1 MRRHGE
7 KSNMYNSR
15 ELAWLIRRHAIEM
28 THVSQGSHVGSI
40 LSLADIIGC
49 LYSGIAKVDSKN
61 PQWEGR
67 DYIILSKGHAGGGIY
82 AALAESGFFDPS
94 ILITHYA
101 NGSVLSGH
109 VSHKGVPGVELS
121 TGSLGHGLSVGAG
134 IAYGLKKDKKTNR
147 VFVILGDGE
156 CNEGSIWESAM
167 IANSLHLDNLIAIV
181 DRNKI
186 QGLDF
191 TENISSIEPF
201 KEKWKAFGWNA
212 QEIMGNDH
220 EALNNAFDQALSSQN
235 GHPSVIIADTI
246 KGKGISFMENN
257 VLWHY
262 RFPHDG
268 GEYESALAELE
279 KNRPASICN
288 PYRNKNQK
296 YDGE

>member
-1 MRRHGE
+1 
-7 KSNMYNSR
+7 MYNSR